1 MVQKGIFFLS
11 FLAFEEIKTKISRF
25 IFGKLV
31 KTCREPIPYL
41 IAWIYIIY
49 TPFFCFFVFVLFFR
63 MLMFVLFCL
72 FIGNTLTPLTA
83 LTPVSDVGKTMLQ
96 PSSLSVLGDHQQFQ
110 AGLFVFICF
119 CLFIYLCLFCLFLFH
134 KSKTFKLLMCPWVLS
149 YDSLPESQCYEIFW
163 PSTIIS
169 TNHKATFKRQKY

>member
-1 MVQKGIFFLS
+1 MSI
-11 FLAFEEIKTKISRF
+11 AHPISYC
-25 IFGKLV
+25 LD
-31 KTCREPIPYL
+31 
-41 IAWIYIIY
+41 YIIY
-49 TPFFCFFVFVLFFR
+49 LYSFFVFILFFR

-119 CLFIYLCLFCLFLFH
+119 CLFVYFCLFCLFLFH
-134 KSKTFKLLMCPWVLS
+134 KSKNFNLLTTVC
-149 YDSLPESQCYEIFW
+149 Q
-163 PSTIIS
+163 
-169 TNHKATFKRQKY
+169 KASAMKFFDLLQLF